1 MQPIQP
7 SASRFDDSLKQLAL
21 TVGRKFFANRLWF
34 GLIIAFLAAF
44 FIRAHPQW
52 TDWPTWKVL
61 SAILVLLGL
70 GIRAL
75 ADGFAGRHTRT
86 EKIEAPRLAT
96 GGPYAFVRNP
106 IYIGSMVLG
115 LGIVGLLASWIA
127 LVPYL
132 VVFAIFYFAVIPAEE
147 QFLRKTFGRQY
158 DEYCQNVPRLRSRL
172 TPWPG
177 AEKRAFDLKP
187 ALGEWRVAL
196 AIIAILI
203 FFTLTSK
210 LLQYCDK
217 GNVDTSPISSKKAL
231 LLWLSLPA
239 IA

>member
-1 MQPIQP
+1 
-7 SASRFDDSLKQLAL
+7 LKQLAL

-44 FIRAHPQW
+44 LIRAHPQW
-52 TDWPTWKVL
+52 NDWPTWKVL

-115 LGIVGLLASWIA
+115 LGIVGLLASWMA
-127 LVPYL
+127 LIPYL
-132 VVFAIFYFAVIPAEE
+132 AVFAIFYFAVIPAEE
-147 QFLRKTFGRQY
+147 QFLRKTFGHQY
-158 DEYCQNVPRLRSRL
+158 DEYCQNVPRLRPRL

-203 FFTLTSK
+203 FFTLTS
-210 LLQYCDK
+210 L
-217 GNVDTSPISSKKAL
+217 V
-231 LLWLSLPA
+231 WH
-239 IA
+239 